1 MKLRSTKKLAEAIY
15 QSAKGKTGKDLEN
28 ALVNA
33 SEFLKKNRLLGKG
46 KEILAELEKIIDK
59 DEKVLRARVE
69 SAETLSKRMMEEL
82 EESLKKKYKAHSVVI
97 DQKENEKL
105 ISGIKIEARDEII
118 DLTLRNRLNKLQ
130 THLIKN

>member
-1 MKLRSTKKLAEAIY
+1 
-15 QSAKGKTGKDLEN
+15 
-28 ALVNA
+28 
-33 SEFLKKNRLLGKG
+33 
-46 KEILAELEKIIDK
+46 
-59 DEKVLRARVE
+59 
-69 SAETLSKRMMEEL
+69 MMEEL